1 MSLHWLQEVPDA
13 KIIMLVGPPGSGK
26 STFCYQTVLYNL
38 AVNKPVIFVTTEYD
52 TLEAERSL
60 KTMGLTKTPYGLL
73 KFIDAYNQTV
83 GLPIIDRPD
92 TISVS
97 SQNLTNMS
105 IAIKKFQ
112 KTIGK
117 KDILLVFDSLTS
129 PYLLCGSDVVRFFRI
144 SLSRFAGDGNSVLV
158 CFDEGS
164 GKQEDVIG
172 MMSISNGV
180 VKIKVEEDRRIF
192 NVVKHPKMNP
202 TKIEIPLTPSVSENA
217 IPFDMDYLKQ
227 IVRLNFNLYGNSLRK
242 ETGDYINIAWR
253 DLIMWSGML
262 WDPKSFPK
270 IMYDWVKF
278 HFDLRNWNIDL
289 FSLLPWK
296 KRLEFRLF
304 MPKTFNKVKDMKKA
318 MKVIKKDMES
328 IFRVG
333 KIEYLEKVSRTN
345 EHYIRIYENY
355 ECWGF
360 ENIGAPL
367 ALIRPA
373 MLAAMLN
380 NVSKGDFN
388 LIHTKCI
395 GLGDPYCEHKIISGG
410 IDELITSLEKD
421 SNTVEKINDR
431 LMNHIISFLVDEKP
445 LMERPTMGGLVHI
458 MELQRVT
465 FAPSSKQKLQLIFR
479 MGGARAG
486 KILGER
492 LMDLGFAEQEAINKV
507 IKLIDYCKVGK
518 ITLNETIRIRE
529 NCETFGVKAN
539 EPSCNFTTGFLNGF
553 FYAVK
558 NQHVGEI
565 KCITTGD
572 PFCEWEFR

>member
-1 MSLHWLQEVPDA
+1 
-13 KIIMLVGPPGSGK
+13 
-26 STFCYQTVLYNL
+26 
-38 AVNKPVIFVTTEYD
+38 
-52 TLEAERSL
+52 
-60 KTMGLTKTPYGLL
+60 
-73 KFIDAYNQTV
+73 
-83 GLPIIDRPD
+83 
-92 TISVS
+92 
-97 SQNLTNMS
+97 
-105 IAIKKFQ
+105 
-112 KTIGK
+112 
-117 KDILLVFDSLTS
+117 
-129 PYLLCGSDVVRFFRI
+129 
-144 SLSRFAGDGNSVLV
+144 
-158 CFDEGS
+158 
-164 GKQEDVIG
+164 
-172 MMSISNGV
+172 
-180 VKIKVEEDRRIF
+180 
-192 NVVKHPKMNP
+192 
-202 TKIEIPLTPSVSENA
+202 
-217 IPFDMDYLKQ
+217 
-227 IVRLNFNLYGNSLRK
+227 
-242 ETGDYINIAWR
+242 
-253 DLIMWSGML
+253 
-262 WDPKSFPK
+262 
-270 IMYDWVKF
+270 
-278 HFDLRNWNIDL
+278 
-289 FSLLPWK
+289 
-296 KRLEFRLF
+296 
-304 MPKTFNKVKDMKKA
+304 
-318 MKVIKKDMES
+318 MKVIARDMES

-333 KIEYLEKVSRTN
+333 KIEYLEKLSKTD
-345 EHYIRIYENY
+345 EHHIRIHENY